1 MHLKGFKE
9 VEITG
14 PHASCSPVLMPVIFI
29 FGSSIM
35 KHLAGK
41 QFARDVAGYGHLTLI
56 YSMPEYMRCCHG
68 GTNVYQW

>member
-1 MHLKGFKE
+1 
-9 VEITG
+9 
-14 PHASCSPVLMPVIFI
+14 MPVIFI